1 MFPLAQGREVHEDQV
16 WLGGVVVALGMFVTA
31 MAIIGTLKLFV
42 G

>member
-1 MFPLAQGREVHEDQV
+1 MKIRPGWE
-16 WLGGVVVALGMFVTA
+16 GVVVALGMFLTA